1 MTAFSKE
8 VYRDIKIYGTLAEL
22 VGNMEDNFIELR
34 PFGGEVERFEIDP
47 NSISGNHGGGD
58 VGLMHEIWSDFNGLP
73 TEGMSYLDVSIDSHK
88 MAFGAEQ
95 SRLSGKTVLI
105 K

>member
-1 MTAFSKE
+1 MPFPDS
-8 VYRDIKIYGTLAEL
+8 RHGRLRGGYGEGPLQRAL
-22 VGNMEDNFIELR
+22 PHRLFLQ
-34 PFGGEVERFEIDP
+34 
-47 NSISGNHGGGD
+47 NSTVFCFDLSPGGGD